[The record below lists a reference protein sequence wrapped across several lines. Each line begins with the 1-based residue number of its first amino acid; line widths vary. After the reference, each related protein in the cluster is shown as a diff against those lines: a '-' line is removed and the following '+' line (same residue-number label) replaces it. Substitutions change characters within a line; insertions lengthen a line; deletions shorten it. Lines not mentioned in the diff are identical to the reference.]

1 MTPHA
6 LRSSGVKTRQMI
18 IGNELVPVA
27 SLVELRL
34 KNKSEVAELSHSIP
48 RSHQKYARIL
58 SLFYALSEKILCM
71 KNLTFIKL
79 VKFLKDNFALV
90 TRTFLHQAP
99 RPDPSEQDVIKIST
113 LCL

>member
-48 RSHQKYARIL
+48 RSHQKYENFVAFLCFVRENTL
-58 SLFYALSEKILCM
+58 YEKFDFHQVGEVFEGQFCIS
-71 KNLTFIKL
+71 
-79 VKFLKDNFALV
+79 

-99 RPDPSEQDVIKIST
+99 RPDPLLSKT
-113 LCL
+113 